1 MEAFFIYLT
10 LNLLEMSKFVTMK
23 NMLFFLLISGF
34 AYTAKAEDKL
44 IQFSGFVVTPARD
57 SMMPVSY
64 AQVFNKNKKFGT
76 TASFE
81 GYFSLVAA
89 PGDSLIFRCVGFKE
103 ITYIIPLTI
112 SGTKFTAVQVMT
124 REMGKLPEVVIVPWN
139 TLSDFK
145 LAFVE
150 LNLNQDDLIK
160 AQQNLARE
168 RLEQAEQAMAFDA
181 TEISYYSLQ
190 NQQAYNANRY
200 ALPSSNFTNPLA
212 WIKFAQAIKNGDF
225 KKKKK

>member
-1 MEAFFIYLT
+1 MVT
-10 LNLLEMSKFVTMK
+10 FVAMK
-23 NMLFFLLISGF
+23 YTFLFLGLFVVFCS
-34 AYTAKAEDKL
+34 AKAEEKL
-44 IQFSGFVVTPARD
+44 IQFSGFIVTPAKD

-64 AQVFNKNKKFGT
+64 AQVFNKNKKFGA

-89 PGDSLIFRCVGFKE
+89 PGDSLIFRCIGFKE

-124 REMGKLPEVVIVPWN
+124 RDLGKLPEVVIVPWN

-181 TEISYYSLQ
+181 TEISYYTLQ

-212 WIKFAQAIKNGDF
+212 WIKFAQAVKNGDF

>member
-1 MEAFFIYLT
+1 MVT
-10 LNLLEMSKFVTMK
+10 FVTMK
-23 NMLFFLLISGF
+23 NTFLFLGLFVVLS
-34 AYTAKAEDKL
+34 AAKAEEKL
-44 IQFSGFVVTPARD
+44 IQFSGFIVTPAKD
-57 SMMPVSY
+57 SMMPVSF

-89 PGDSLIFRCVGFKE
+89 PGDSLIFRCIGFKE

-124 REMGKLPEVVIVPWN
+124 RDLGKLPEVVIVPWN

-181 TEISYYSLQ
+181 TEISYYTLQ

-212 WIKFAQAIKNGDF
+212 WIKFAQAVKNGDF